1 MTLIELVIGVGIVLI
16 AIAISFPKD
25 KADKYQIDSFARQ
38 LVSDIRYVRSMN
50 INGNMNLYLE
60 NIKVFDNPRY
70 IIKNNSSIIKT
81 VNLPKDSTLS
91 APTSIIKFKSDGTLN
106 SKGETIIIN
115 SNNRKIE
122 ITIVPFSGRVLLKED
137 KYEN

>member
-1 MTLIELVIGVGIVLI
+1 
-16 AIAISFPKD
+16 
-25 KADKYQIDSFARQ
+25 
-38 LVSDIRYVRSMN
+38 
-50 INGNMNLYLE
+50 MNLYLE